1 MANRNSIKKHLAT
14 VYQYSLTKL
23 TLNYY
28 TYFESI
34 SESEFLPSPLSDY
47 NETLNQLIQGFLEGR
62 MERDEIHTFRN
73 QVITAMETIT
83 GYADFFQN
91 YEYVLNRLERRF
103 LKEKQ
108 SIPNVSQITD
118 ELMNFLSASEDS
130 TVFNTRIQLIL
141 EQLPVRYTKQKFF
154 GMVQEGLSPYVGTE
168 RYNLDGMMYFLK
180 METLIENLDSME
192 TGYEDLYKILKQFL
206 QIDFSSLTED
216 EYYSLIKKLMECS
229 KMLIEISSNYKILQE
244 IINDLYV
251 LNLTK
256 EEAAPDTSEEQI
268 CITIL
273 KEVLN
278 HFINGNTS
286 IEENEMEEEL
296 TQLEGRQES
305 LFETY
310 LDFQL
315 PKDSNEDIK
324 KLARIDR
331 LLSSSSFMKL
341 DEEEKDSTP
350 ADRMYLEQAV
360 NRYAIEAEA
369 FFKTCQRPVIRAI
382 MAKILSN
389 LPVFFNS
396 VEEIRGY
403 IENSLS
409 SCTDVFERES
419 SIELLVELME
429 SENALV

>member
-1 MANRNSIKKHLAT
+1 
-14 VYQYSLTKL
+14 
-23 TLNYY
+23 
-28 TYFESI
+28 
-34 SESEFLPSPLSDY
+34 
-47 NETLNQLIQGFLEGR
+47 
-62 MERDEIHTFRN
+62 
-73 QVITAMETIT
+73 
-83 GYADFFQN
+83 
-91 YEYVLNRLERRF
+91 
-103 LKEKQ
+103 
-108 SIPNVSQITD
+108 
-118 ELMNFLSASEDS
+118 
-130 TVFNTRIQLIL
+130 
-141 EQLPVRYTKQKFF
+141 
-154 GMVQEGLSPYVGTE
+154 
-168 RYNLDGMMYFLK
+168 
-180 METLIENLDSME
+180 
-192 TGYEDLYKILKQFL
+192 
-206 QIDFSSLTED
+206 
-216 EYYSLIKKLMECS
+216 
-229 KMLIEISSNYKILQE
+229 MLIEISSNYEILQE

-256 EEAAPDTSEEQI
+256 EEVAPDTSEEQI

-315 PKDSNEDIK
+315 PKNSNEDIK

-350 ADRMYLEQAV
+350 ADRIYLEQAV

-369 FFKTCQRPVIRAI
+369 FFKTCQRPVVRAI

-389 LPVFFNS
+389 LPVFFKS
-396 VEEIRGY
+396 GEEIKGY
-403 IENSLS
+403 IENSLL